1 MKTVAQ
7 LVEVLE
13 NGVCRGNKE
22 REITNLSTDS
32 RKIKANG
39 LFICL
44 RGAHV
49 DGHKFVDSAM
59 ANGAVAIIC
68 DHYLDAFP
76 ELTQIIVADTV
87 MAMQAMVPFFYDYPA
102 RSLRMIGVTGT
113 NGKTTVT
120 HMIAHILEDAGYC
133 VGIIGT
139 VNIVINGVSEPV
151 HNTTPDVDL
160 LQNTLFRMREAGVTH
175 VVMEVSSHAL
185 ALGRVA
191 GCKYDTAVFT
201 NLTQDHLDFHKTM
214 DNYAAA
220 KAKLFAMVA
229 ESEGNE
235 AKAAV
240 INSDDSYSKVMQDP
254 VLHSHCRLLTYGQN
268 KDAALYISDVA
279 ISAQGA
285 KGTLHYSGQQWPF
298 TIQSSGMFNVY
309 NSLAAVG
316 AALMEGI
323 AMPQVLDSMASFIAV
338 AGRFERVDEGQN
350 FTVIV
355 DYAHTPDG
363 LENILR
369 TAREITDGRVLL
381 AFGCGGDRDAK
392 KRPIMG
398 GVAAKLADSIIITS
412 DNPRSE
418 NPEQIVREVYAGAQQ
433 NASAKVAI
441 ACEVDRAAAIHKIID
456 QAQPGDVVLIAG
468 KGHETYQI
476 LNSGTIHFDDR
487 EVARKALRGE

>member
-7 LVEVLE
+7 LVSVLE
-13 NGVCRGNKE
+13 NGVCRGDNGKQ
-22 REITNLSTDS
+22 ITNLSTDS
-32 RKIKANG
+32 RKIEADG

-44 RGAHV
+44 RGVHA
-49 DGHKFVDSAM
+49 DGHKFVASAM

-68 DHYLDAFP
+68 DHYLDEFP
-76 ELTQIIVADTV
+76 ELTQIVVADTV
-87 MAMQAMVPFFYDYPA
+87 AAMQTVVPFFYDYPA

-113 NGKTTVT
+113 NGKTTVA

-139 VNIVINGVSEPV
+139 VNTVINGVSEPV

-229 ESEGNE
+229 ESEDNE
-235 AKAAV
+235 SKAAV
-240 INSDDSYSKVMQDP
+240 INADVSYSKIMQEP
-254 VLHSHCRLLTYGQN
+254 VAHSHCHLLTYGQN
-268 KDAALYISDVA
+268 KSAGLYISDVI
-279 ISAQGA
+279 ISVQGA
-285 KGTLHYSGQQWPF
+285 RGTLHYDGEQWPF

-323 AMPQVLDSMASFIAV
+323 DMQRVLDSMASFIAV

-398 GVAAKLADSIIITS
+398 AVAAKLADSIVITS

-418 NPEQIVREVYAGAQQ
+418 NPEEIIREVYAGAQQ
-433 NASAKVAI
+433 NASATVTI
-441 ACEVDRAAAIHKIID
+441 ACETDRATAIHNIIA

-487 EVARKALRGE
+487 EVAREALRGE

>member
-1 MKTVAQ
+1 M
-7 LVEVLE
+7 
-13 NGVCRGNKE
+13 
-22 REITNLSTDS
+22 
-32 RKIKANG
+32 
-39 LFICL
+39 

-201 NLTQDHLDFHKTM
+201 NLTQDHLP
-214 DNYAAA
+214 
-220 KAKLFAMVA
+220 A
-229 ESEGNE
+229 EIGRAS
-235 AKAAV
+235 
-240 INSDDSYSKVMQDP
+240 
-254 VLHSHCRLLTYGQN
+254 CR
-268 KDAALYISDVA
+268 
-279 ISAQGA
+279 
-285 KGTLHYSGQQWPF
+285 
-298 TIQSSGMFNVY
+298 
-309 NSLAAVG
+309 
-316 AALMEGI
+316 
-323 AMPQVLDSMASFIAV
+323 
-338 AGRFERVDEGQN
+338 ERV
-350 FTVIV
+350 
-355 DYAHTPDG
+355 
-363 LENILR
+363 
-369 TAREITDGRVLL
+369 
-381 AFGCGGDRDAK
+381 
-392 KRPIMG
+392 
-398 GVAAKLADSIIITS
+398 
-412 DNPRSE
+412 
-418 NPEQIVREVYAGAQQ
+418 
-433 NASAKVAI
+433 
-441 ACEVDRAAAIHKIID
+441 
-456 QAQPGDVVLIAG
+456 
-468 KGHETYQI
+468 
-476 LNSGTIHFDDR
+476 
-487 EVARKALRGE
+487 

>member
-76 ELTQIIVADTV
+76 ELTQIIVAGTV

-220 KAKLFAMVA
+220 KTKLFAMVA

-240 INSDDSYSKVMQDP
+240 INADDSYSKVMQDP
-254 VLHSHCRLLTYGQN
+254 VFPLSF
-268 KDAALYISDVA
+268 AYIWT
-279 ISAQGA
+279 
-285 KGTLHYSGQQWPF
+285 K
-298 TIQSSGMFNVY
+298 
-309 NSLAAVG
+309 
-316 AALMEGI
+316 
-323 AMPQVLDSMASFIAV
+323 
-338 AGRFERVDEGQN
+338 
-350 FTVIV
+350 
-355 DYAHTPDG
+355 
-363 LENILR
+363 
-369 TAREITDGRVLL
+369 
-381 AFGCGGDRDAK
+381 
-392 KRPIMG
+392 
-398 GVAAKLADSIIITS
+398 
-412 DNPRSE
+412 
-418 NPEQIVREVYAGAQQ
+418 
-433 NASAKVAI
+433 
-441 ACEVDRAAAIHKIID
+441 
-456 QAQPGDVVLIAG
+456 
-468 KGHETYQI
+468 
-476 LNSGTIHFDDR
+476 
-487 EVARKALRGE
+487 